1 MTASDRSGHQAA
13 LDAARRLGNN
23 RHVSTPTTSSTA
35 PATTAQRPAAILV
48 EPLAA
53 PPAETDRRAPVDLLV
68 ECVGGGASIG
78 FLAPLAPDEAEAYWA
93 KILGDLAGGF
103 RVLLVARDPATRG
116 IVGAAQLACEARANG
131 RHCGEVQKVMV
142 LPSHRR
148 RGIGERLMAAI
159 EAAARTRGLTL
170 LFLDTSDS
178 HAGARAFYAALDYVF
193 IGGIPGYALDPHGRP
208 EPNAIFY
215 KTLAPRA

>member
-1 MTASDRSGHQAA
+1 MTVSDRFGHKPA
-13 LDAARRLGNN
+13 LDAPRRLGNN
-23 RHVSTPTTSSTA
+23 PRVPTPPTSPTA
-35 PATTAQRPAAILV
+35 APTDRPAFVLIEA
-48 EPLAA
+48 LAA
-53 PPAETDRRAPVDLLV
+53 PPVKSDRRALVGLLV
-68 ECVGGGASIG
+68 ACVAGGASIG
-78 FLAPLAPDEAEAYWA
+78 FLAPLSTNDAEAYWA

-103 RVLLVARDPATRG
+103 RVLLVARDPATRA

-131 RHCGEVQKVMV
+131 RHRGEVQKVMV

-148 RGIGERLMAAI
+148 RGIGESLMAAV
-159 EAAARTRGLTL
+159 EAGARTRGLTL

-178 HAGARAFYAALDYVF
+178 HAGARAFYEALGYVY
-193 IGGIPGYALDPHGRP
+193 IGGIPGYALDPHGVP